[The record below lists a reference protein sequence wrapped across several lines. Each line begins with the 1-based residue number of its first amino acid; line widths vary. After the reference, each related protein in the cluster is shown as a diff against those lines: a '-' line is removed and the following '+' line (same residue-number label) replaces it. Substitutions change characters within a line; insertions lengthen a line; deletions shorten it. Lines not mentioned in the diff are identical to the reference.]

1 MLLDS
6 GVLNSVI
13 RQWCF
18 RCLDTTDDIEV
29 RLCGN
34 EIPNQ
39 EGTPVASFPDEP
51 GNEVSTP
58 IELLII
64 SSIHTRQ
71 LVYFATQLTFKTLY
85 FMTWT

>member
-1 MLLDS
+1 MCVKMYSACMLLDS

-39 EGTPVASFPDEP
+39 EGTPVASFPDESW
-51 GNEVSTP
+51 NEVSTP
-58 IELLII
+58 TKLPTT
-64 SSIHTRQ
+64 SSIHTHTRDS
-71 LVYFATQLTFKTLY
+71 
-85 FMTWT
+85 